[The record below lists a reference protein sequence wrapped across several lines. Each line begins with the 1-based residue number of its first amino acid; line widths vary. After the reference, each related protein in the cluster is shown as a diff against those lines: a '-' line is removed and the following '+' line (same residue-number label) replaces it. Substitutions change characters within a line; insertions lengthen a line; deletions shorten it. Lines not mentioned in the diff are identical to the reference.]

1 MTASLSTIAPAR
13 IDSAPAPMWTHLLR
27 LSDDTGLF
35 EHARN
40 SIVRREHG
48 YCVDDVGRGLLVV
61 SREPAPS
68 TDLLRLADVY
78 LGFLNHAQSADGKFR
93 NRLSHGRLWSGAP
106 DTGDWWGR
114 ALWGLGTAA
123 ACCEASWIREEALAA
138 FEQGAGQRS
147 VWPRAMAVAG
157 LGAAEVLRAHP
168 GHPQAAA
175 LLADAATAAGT
186 PGEDPAW
193 AWPEPVLTYA
203 NAALAE
209 VVVAAGDLLGEPV
222 LLDNGLRM
230 LRWLVES
237 QTRAD
242 GRLSMVPVAGWRQ
255 GTPRGLFDQQPI
267 EVAHLADACATAAE
281 ITGDA
286 YFERALGACVAW
298 FLGENDG
305 EVVMYDARSGGG
317 FDGLTPVGPNRN
329 QGAESTIAFIVTMQH
344 ARALA
349 TRNAIRA
356 SGGAP

>member
-1 MTASLSTIAPAR
+1 MTATLSTVAPAR
-13 IDSAPAPMWTHLLR
+13 IDSAPAPTWTHLIR

-35 EHARN
+35 EHART

-48 YCVDDVGRGLLVV
+48 YCVDDVGRGLLVI
-61 SREPAPS
+61 SREPAPGD
-68 TDLLRLADVY
+68 DLLRLADVY
-78 LGFLNHAQSADGKFR
+78 LGFLNHAQVADGRFR
-93 NRLSHGRLWSGAP
+93 NRLSHARVWTEEPG
-106 DTGDWWGR
+106 TGDWWGR

-123 ACCEASWIREEALAA
+123 TCCEASWIREEALVA

-147 VWPRAMAVAG
+147 PWPRAMAVAG
-157 LGAAEVLRAHP
+157 LGAAEVLRGHP
-168 GHPQAAA
+168 GHRAAAA
-175 LLADAATAAGT
+175 LLADAAAAVGR
-186 PGEDPAW
+186 PGDDADW
-193 AWPEPVLTYA
+193 VWPDPVLTYA

-209 VVVAAGDLLGEPV
+209 VVVAAGDLLGDARM
-222 LLDNGLRM
+222 LDDGLRM
-230 LRWLVES
+230 LRWLVAA

-242 GRLSMVPVAGWRQ
+242 GRLSMVPVAGWRR
-255 GTPRGLFDQQPI
+255 GTTRGLYDQQPI

-286 YFERALGACVAW
+286 FFERALGACVAW

-305 EVVMYDARSGGG
+305 EVVMHDPRSGGG

-329 QGAESTIAFIVTMQH
+329 QGAESTIAFIVAMQH

-349 TRNAIRA
+349 TRDAIRA